1 MAEPRWRPPY
11 FYTMRTDVA
20 ELENYPSPE
29 GVAEAAVAAAA
40 AGLTPRIES
49 TRWPPE
55 FEIIV
60 VDAES
65 TVETVI
71 ELIRENDSL
80 LEDDGGTT

>member
-1 MAEPRWRPPY
+1 MGEVRWVPPY
-11 FYTMRTDVA
+11 FYTMRTDVGG
-20 ELENYPSPE
+20 LENYRTPTDI
-29 GVAEAAVAAAA
+29 AEAAVAAAA
-40 AGLTPRIES
+40 QGHTPRIES

-71 ELIRENDSL
+71 AAIRKNDSL
-80 LEDDGGTT
+80 LGEDAR